1 MNNKN
6 VLLVGGAGYIGNHIF
21 ISLFNEGF
29 TPVIVDN
36 LCNSYKYK
44 IDNLEQ
50 YTKSEVIFVDVDI
63 NNKSEIQNIFDE
75 YNICSVI
82 HLAAFKSVPESDS
95 NYINYYQNNISG
107 LINILDVMNFNNVK
121 RIIFSSSATVYGENA
136 RPPVTESMPLFAN
149 NTYGFTKII
158 GEDLI
163 KNICKVDNSWSALI
177 LRYFNPAGS
186 INAKLFSEDPK
197 SPGGNLFPL
206 IVACFDNNKKSDFNI
221 YGNDYNTLDGTP
233 VRDFIHVEDLADAHV
248 LAVKKVLAEN
258 NYCKAINVGSGSPK
272 TVLEIVRK
280 FEEIT
285 QTKLDIKFKDR
296 RHNDI
301 EASFANIDL
310 AKDEISFIPKH
321 NLDSI
326 CKSSLK
332 NDLLIK
338 KIL

>member
-21 ISLFNEGF
+21 LSLFNEGF
-29 TPVIVDN
+29 SPIIVDN
-36 LCNSYKYK
+36 LSNSYKYK
-44 IDNLEQ
+44 IDNLAQ
-50 YTKSEVIFVDVDI
+50 YTKSKIIFIDADI
-63 NNKSEIQNIFDE
+63 NHKHELQEIFDE

-82 HLAAFKSVPESDS
+82 HLAALKSVPESDS
-95 NYINYYQNNISG
+95 NYINYYQNNICG
-107 LINILDVMNFNNVK
+107 LINILDVMKFNNVK
-121 RIIFSSSATVYGENA
+121 KIIFSSSATVYGENA
-136 RPPVTESMPLFAN
+136 TPPVKETMPVFSN

-186 INAKLFSEDPK
+186 VNAELFSEDPK

-206 IVACFDNNKKSDFNI
+206 IAACFDISNKGEFNI
-221 YGNDYNTLDGTP
+221 YGDDYDTLDGTP

-248 LAVKKVLAEN
+248 CAVKKVLAEG
-258 NYCKAINVGSGSPK
+258 NYCKVINVGSGNPK

-285 QTKLDIKFKDR
+285 QIKLNINFKER
-296 RHNDI
+296 RQNDI
-301 EASFANIDL
+301 ESSFANIEL
-310 AKDEISFIPKH
+310 AKHEIGFIPKH

-326 CKSSLK
+326 CKSCLVSE
-332 NDLLIK
+332 
-338 KIL
+338 